1 MAETEDLKSFQ
12 CRFESDRG
20 HAILRNFSQVITPPH
35 RSHYPFP
42 VPTRVLDPRVLL
54 NSGVLLLGALIA
66 HSIGCGT
73 FIPILPFLGI
83 SLALVVILSILSVKE
98 LEGPGLALVVIVAQ
112 AGAHF
117 LLGSGQMRM
126 LVPVCGGASRTMT
139 MNMGSIMNPT
149 LMVASHTIA
158 GIASYLFIRKSEPFW
173 NFAGF
178 FLATILVPFFNPK
191 TEFVSTQ
198 FNQIKIELNSFIT
211 QLQSFLTEATSRLS
225 APPVHLVN
233 I

>member
-1 MAETEDLKSFQ
+1 
-12 CRFESDRG
+12 
-20 HAILRNFSQVITPPH
+20 
-35 RSHYPFP
+35 
-42 VPTRVLDPRVLL
+42 VLNPRVLL
-54 NSGVLLLGALIA
+54 NSGVLLLGAVIA
-66 HSIGCGT
+66 HSVGCGT
-73 FIPILPFLGI
+73 FIPLLPFLAI
-83 SLALVVILSILSVKE
+83 SVGLIAILSILSVRE

-126 LVPVCGGASRTMT
+126 LVPACGGTSRMMT
-139 MNMGSIMNPT
+139 MNMGSMMSPT
-149 LMVASHTIA
+149 TMIASHTIA

-178 FLATILVPFFNPK
+178 FLATILVPFFIPR
-191 TEFVSTQ
+191 TELVSTT
-198 FNQIKIELNSFIT
+198 FNQIKIELNTFIT

-225 APPVHLVN
+225 APPVRTVN

>member
-1 MAETEDLKSFQ
+1 
-12 CRFESDRG
+12 
-20 HAILRNFSQVITPPH
+20 
-35 RSHYPFP
+35 
-42 VPTRVLDPRVLL
+42 
-54 NSGVLLLGALIA
+54 
-66 HSIGCGT
+66 
-73 FIPILPFLGI
+73 
-83 SLALVVILSILSVKE
+83 VILSILSVKE

-117 LLGSGQMRM
+117 LLGNGQMRM
-126 LVPVCGGASRTMT
+126 LGPVCGGTSRTMT
-139 MNMGSIMNPT
+139 MNMGSMMNPT
-149 LMVASHTIA
+149 LMIASHTIA

-178 FLATILVPFFNPK
+178 FLVTILVPFFNPK